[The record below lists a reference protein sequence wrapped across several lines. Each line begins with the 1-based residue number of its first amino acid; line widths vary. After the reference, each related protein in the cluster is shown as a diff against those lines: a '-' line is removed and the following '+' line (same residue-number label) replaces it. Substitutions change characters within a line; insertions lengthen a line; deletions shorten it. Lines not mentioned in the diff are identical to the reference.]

1 MKTAYLGGRVLGFS
15 FSSPF
20 KAVFFIREAITH
32 MPNWR
37 GKLQERKI
45 ARIFALFLTVANIT
59 PPLPS
64 RATRLK
70 TYIFCFS

>member
-32 MPNWR
+32 MPSWR
-37 GKLQERKI
+37 GKSQERKI
-45 ARIFALFLTVANIT
+45 AQIFALFLTVAST
-59 PPLPS
+59 APPLPS
-64 RATRLK
+64 RTTRFK
-70 TYIFCFS
+70 TYICFFS